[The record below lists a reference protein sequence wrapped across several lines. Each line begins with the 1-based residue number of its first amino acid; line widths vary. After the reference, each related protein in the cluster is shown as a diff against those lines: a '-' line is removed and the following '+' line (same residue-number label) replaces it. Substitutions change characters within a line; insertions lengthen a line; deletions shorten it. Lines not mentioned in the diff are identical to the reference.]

1 MSLENFDTLVSE
13 LEELNRFYN
22 QLNNIQISMK
32 KQVLIILK
40 YFGIYKN
47 NIFLYKATN

>member
-1 MSLENFDTLVSE
+1 
-13 LEELNRFYN
+13 
-22 QLNNIQISMK
+22 MK

-47 NIFLYKATN
+47 NIFLYKATNWADIR